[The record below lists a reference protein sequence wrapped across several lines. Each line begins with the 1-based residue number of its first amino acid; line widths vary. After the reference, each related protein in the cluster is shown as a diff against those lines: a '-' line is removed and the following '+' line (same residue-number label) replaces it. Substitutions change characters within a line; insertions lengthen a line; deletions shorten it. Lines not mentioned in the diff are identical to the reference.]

1 MRNIRITSTPAGKI
15 AAQWLFQCEEMT
27 SSLCRA
33 KFLPARSK
41 RKGIMAAREM
51 LTKNQVRV
59 LEKLEAATGPL
70 SAYTLLD
77 QLRSEGFRAPLQ
89 VYRALEGL
97 MNAGFVHRLESMSAF
112 VACSELHDH
121 SHRMIA
127 FAICDK
133 CGQVAEFSDEKV
145 GKSLDA
151 WVGST
156 GFAAKKAVIEFRGT
170 CAACAVAAA

>member
-1 MRNIRITSTPAGKI
+1 MTSLARRAKIRRRVEGTGSIMAGKD
-15 AAQWLFQCEEMT
+15 
-27 SSLCRA
+27 
-33 KFLPARSK
+33 
-41 RKGIMAAREM
+41 M
-51 LTKNQVRV
+51 LTKNQLRV

-77 QLRSEGFRAPLQ
+77 QLRENGFRAPLQ
-89 VYRALEGL
+89 VYRALDGL
-97 MNAGFVHRLESMSAF
+97 MNAGFVHRLESMNAF
-112 VACSELHDH
+112 VACAEPHDH

-170 CAACAVAAA
+170 CAACAAVAA

>member
-1 MRNIRITSTPAGKI
+1 VRGNDII
-15 AAQWLFQCEEMT
+15 AAPCENFAG
-27 SSLCRA
+27 A
-33 KFLPARSK
+33 KQSG
-41 RKGIMAAREM
+41 KGIMAAREM

-89 VYRALEGL
+89 VYRALDGL

-112 VACSELHDH
+112 VACSEPHDH

-151 WVGST
+151 WVSST

-170 CAACAVAAA
+170 CAACAA